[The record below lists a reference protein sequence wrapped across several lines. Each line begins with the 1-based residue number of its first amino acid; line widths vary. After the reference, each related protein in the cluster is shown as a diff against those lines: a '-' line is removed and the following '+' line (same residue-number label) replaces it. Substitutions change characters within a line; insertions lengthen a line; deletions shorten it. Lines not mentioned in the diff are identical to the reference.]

1 MNIDPNNPL
10 IMQLFG
16 GYNNFNNAFTNF
28 MRNPMFQNQ
37 QITPQQ
43 IVQQK
48 LNSGEM
54 TQEQFN
60 QLRSIAN
67 QIMGTNN

>member
-1 MNIDPNNPL
+1 MNINPNNP
-10 IMQLFG
+10 IFQQMFG
-16 GYNNFNNAFTNF
+16 GYNNFNNAFTQFVNQ
-28 MRNPMFQNQ
+28 PMFQNSPMAAQ
-37 QITPQQ
+37 QI
-43 IVQQK
+43 IQQK

-60 QLRSIAN
+60 QLRAMAN

>member
-1 MNIDPNNPL
+1 MNINPNNPL

-16 GYNNFNNAFTNF
+16 DYNNFNNAFTNF

-60 QLRSIAN
+60 QLRAIAN

>member
-1 MNIDPNNPL
+1 MNINPNNPL

-60 QLRSIAN
+60 QLRAIAN

>member
-1 MNIDPNNPL
+1 MNINPNNPL

-16 GYNNFNNAFTNF
+16 GYNNFDNAFTNF

-60 QLRSIAN
+60 QLRAIAN

>member
-1 MNIDPNNPL
+1 MGINPNNPL
-10 IMQLFG
+10 IQQLFG
-16 GYNNFNNAFTNF
+16 GYNNFNQAFTNF
-28 MRNPMFQNQ
+28 VRNPMFQAGQ
-37 QITPQQ
+37 MTPQQ

-60 QLRSIAN
+60 QLRAMAN

>member
-1 MNIDPNNPL
+1 MNINPNNPL

-60 QLRSIAN
+60 QLRMIAN